1 MSSQQQQER
10 TTRSMEYGELD
21 DAALRENKG
30 RVVKGWTVG
39 ARLTASP
46 TLTYVSIHSAAETT
60 IVRTAMIEKATIR
73 QRDRSSAVNARSASR
88 GLGMG
93 NPPNSLAPLPEM
105 GGGISRCNRYSSMA
119 EAMTF
124 LVESRGVNGCA
135 QPTPQRTN
143 KWNSP
148 RGV

>member
-60 IVRTAMIEKATIR
+60 IVRTAMIEKLRYDSEMEAAQSTQEARPGGSAWATR
-73 QRDRSSAVNARSASR
+73 
-88 GLGMG
+88 
-93 NPPNSLAPLPEM
+93 
-105 GGGISRCNRYSSMA
+105 
-119 EAMTF
+119 
-124 LVESRGVNGCA
+124 
-135 QPTPQRTN
+135 PTVWLR
-143 KWNSP
+143 SP
-148 RGV
+148 RWVEAYRDATDIRRWQKR